1 MLKLFK
7 FEKYFTYLALI
18 IFSFTVN
25 YYVASRGVFPV
36 DTFIHYDNGF
46 KILLGELPVRDYWIV
61 HGFLI
66 DYMQSVFF
74 YLFGAN
80 WNSYIIHSS
89 IFNVIISIFTY
100 LILTSLEIK
109 NIYSIVISLLV
120 SLLAYPVSGSP
131 FLDLHAA
138 YFLLLAIYILI
149 FSILKKKKS
158 NWFFASFL
166 LCVAFFCKQV
176 PSAYAIAGISL
187 YVIFYSIQKK
197 TFKFISLYL
206 FGIIIFLILF
216 ILFLKQQNILLSEIV
231 LQLFL
236 FPQSIGLDRYEN
248 YNLNLKNTFLDL
260 KFVYLF
266 FLPIIC
272 INLFKL
278 IKFKNYYESES
289 LQIFLIISI
298 FTLSLIF
305 HQIYTKNQ
313 IYIFFF
319 SSITCRFS
327 NLLHRIN

>member
-1 MLKLFK
+1 M
-7 FEKYFTYLALI
+7 
-18 IFSFTVN
+18 
-25 YYVASRGVFPV
+25 
-36 DTFIHYDNGF
+36 
-46 KILLGELPVRDYWIV
+46 
-61 HGFLI
+61 
-66 DYMQSVFF
+66 
-74 YLFGAN
+74 
-80 WNSYIIHSS
+80 
-89 IFNVIISIFTY
+89 
-100 LILTSLEIK
+100 
-109 NIYSIVISLLV
+109 
-120 SLLAYPVSGSP
+120 
-131 FLDLHAA
+131 
-138 YFLLLAIYILI
+138 
-149 FSILKKKKS
+149 
-158 NWFFASFL
+158 
-166 LCVAFFCKQV
+166 
-176 PSAYAIAGISL
+176 

-313 IYIFFF
+313 IYIFF
-319 SSITCRFS
+319 
-327 NLLHRIN
+327 